1 MKMRPNPSAVPSNS
15 ALLTDASL
23 TLRVSSGAAKRE
35 RWAARQYAWL
45 ADGASGCF
53 KASYRSR
60 SRKDGT
66 MKTESCRLFLFAAL
80 PALLVGCASTSPSS
94 PAASLDPTKAQITVL
109 YDAFGKASAMQKD
122 WGYAALVEYGGKRIL
137 FDTGGNGAVLAQN
150 AKVKGI
156 DLSKLDFVV
165 MSHRHGDH
173 MGGLS
178 YVLGLNPSVKI
189 YAPRD
194 GFGGVYGSD
203 APSAFYRKDT
213 SLPPEQRYY
222 DGTPPEIVRL
232 GAAWP
237 DANFQIIDKNTEIAP
252 GIHLISLVSDKP
264 GTMELRELSLAIGT
278 PDGLVIVVGCS
289 HPGIDKIVE
298 SAAKINP
305 RIQFI
310 AGGFHLVVSNDQEI
324 EKIVATLRD
333 TFKVAFVAPGHCTG
347 EPTFTALK
355 KAFGDRYLY
364 AGLGT
369 TFALG
374 TTPRSISDTG
384 HNAPTAMDEDD
395 LKNYRT
401 FLAKDDDDG
410 YALLAHDTY

>member
-1 MKMRPNPSAVPSNS
+1 MKARSCLANVVATLVV
-15 ALLTDASL
+15 LL
-23 TLRVSSGAAKRE
+23 
-35 RWAARQYAWL
+35 
-45 ADGASGCF
+45 SGC
-53 KASYRSR
+53 
-60 SRKDGT
+60 
-66 MKTESCRLFLFAAL
+66 AAM
-80 PALLVGCASTSPSS
+80 TSP
-94 PAASLDPTKAQITVL
+94 PNADPNKAQITVL

-150 AKVKGI
+150 AKAKGI

-178 YVLGLNPSVKI
+178 YVLSLNPSVKI

-252 GIHLISLVSDKP
+252 GIHLI
-264 GTMELRELSLAIGT
+264 
-278 PDGLVIVVGCS
+278 
-289 HPGIDKIVE
+289 
-298 SAAKINP
+298 
-305 RIQFI
+305 
-310 AGGFHLVVSNDQEI
+310 
-324 EKIVATLRD
+324 
-333 TFKVAFVAPGHCTG
+333 
-347 EPTFTALK
+347 
-355 KAFGDRYLY
+355 
-364 AGLGT
+364 
-369 TFALG
+369 
-374 TTPRSISDTG
+374 
-384 HNAPTAMDEDD
+384 
-395 LKNYRT
+395 
-401 FLAKDDDDG
+401 
-410 YALLAHDTY
+410 